1 MNRAVFSNGTD
12 MMVFQDSWC
21 ARCRKERSCRIMDY
35 LVINEKSRRIAG
47 DPPQCLSF
55 DDESIPKPP
64 KPKKA
69 PIDQG
74 SLL

>member
-1 MNRAVFSNGTD
+1 
-12 MMVFQDSWC
+12 
-21 ARCRKERSCRIMDY
+21 MDY